1 MAAPSAFARRG
12 AQLVA
17 EMAVLPERLDR
28 RGAAAGAPP
37 LSLVPLPPHN
47 VRPSATP
54 PRGRGGFPGP
64 GRAPAPPPAPRG
76 AASPGAPARLESPF
90 EGPRG

>member
-47 VRPSATP
+47 VRPSVPP

-76 AASPGAPARLESPF
+76 AASPGPPARLKSPF